1 MGLPAAK
8 SSSGSWPTH
17 KTTGQLLKIFLH
29 VHAPMF
35 AGGRHEEPHG
45 FFVMHHGAIGAE
57 IEPAFIGI
65 ARDSDARRTD
75 KSAAIELMNFRHWKF
90 QYVDGVAGHGVFK
103 DRSCLY
109 NSRRNRLKLVEFLLE
124 SADELQSHAV

>member
-1 MGLPAAK
+1 
-8 SSSGSWPTH
+8 
-17 KTTGQLLKIFLH
+17 
-29 VHAPMF
+29 
-35 AGGRHEEPHG
+35 
-45 FFVMHHGAIGAE
+45 MHHGAIGAE

-109 NSRRNRLKLVEFLLE
+109 NSRRNRLKLVELFFE
-124 SADELQSHAV
+124 SADEL